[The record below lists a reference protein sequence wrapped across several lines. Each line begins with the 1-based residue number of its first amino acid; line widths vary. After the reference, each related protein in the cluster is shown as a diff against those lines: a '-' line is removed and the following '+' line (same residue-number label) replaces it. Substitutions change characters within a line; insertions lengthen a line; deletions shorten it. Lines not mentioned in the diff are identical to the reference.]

1 MVSLAKG
8 VAVKGNLYL
17 MCDYQNKLWVFKNE
31 RYLMD
36 FMESPWKYDSYQLPE
51 KMPIQE
57 SKKSLEAIR
66 KRAKDGDCIAYL
78 EHYLGNVTMKVMAM
92 LGRSLFQSKMKII

>member
-1 MVSLAKG
+1 
-8 VAVKGNLYL
+8 
-17 MCDYQNKLWVFKNE
+17 
-31 RYLMD
+31 MD